1 MFIDILLLIV
11 FSVCINW
18 LVSLNNVLQ
27 LEKNTRTRYQMILLS
42 LVIGS
47 VQTRAVRRPCR
58 SASAKPGV
66 PSTVCSSMARGQT
79 RPHGGPSGRFPS
91 CPAPP
96 IETFSNIRDRLI
108 DRVKISLLRITTRF
122 ILLCN

>member
-42 LVIGS
+42 LVIG
-47 VQTRAVRRPCR
+47 VI
-58 SASAKPGV
+58 
-66 PSTVCSSMARGQT
+66 
-79 RPHGGPSGRFPS
+79 SGLVV
-91 CPAPP
+91 A
-96 IETFSNIRDRLI
+96 II
-108 DRVKISLLRITTRF
+108 
-122 ILLCN
+122 